1 MSVYLTPNCI
11 ILHMSAETLPPISKM
26 LLVGKTNGDTWLTT
40 LQSILRQGG
49 YVVEIIDHTRLTR
62 TLKREAPATLGV
74 IIDATAVQYPYSLA
88 ALALRR
94 LSGDAVWV
102 AGSSPDGVGMIDA
115 EKRGVSYIQKRSDA
129 DYLTAVLQGPRL
141 TLGS

>member
-1 MSVYLTPNCI
+1 
-11 ILHMSAETLPPISKM
+11 MSAETLSQISKM
-26 LLVGKTNGDTWLTT
+26 LLVGKTGGDAWLTA
-40 LQSILRQGG
+40 LQRILREGG
-49 YVVEIIDHTRLTR
+49 CEVEVVDHTRLTR
-62 TLKREAPATLGV
+62 ALKREPLGRVGV

-102 AGSSPDGVGMIDA
+102 AGSVPDGIGVIEA
-115 EKRGVSYIQKRSDA
+115 ERRGISYLQKRPDA

-141 TLGS
+141 TLSA